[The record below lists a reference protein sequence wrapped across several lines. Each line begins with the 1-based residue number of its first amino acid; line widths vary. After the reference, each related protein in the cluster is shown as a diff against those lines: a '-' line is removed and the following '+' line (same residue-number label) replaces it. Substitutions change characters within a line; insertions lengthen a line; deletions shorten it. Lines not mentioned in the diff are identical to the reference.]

1 MTYNLGRG
9 EFMTIWWFVAF
20 IILLLIEIGTVNLV
34 SIWFAIG
41 AIVSMIC
48 SVFVESAIIQLLVFF
63 VVSLISLA
71 VTKPLIKKFKVLEFI
86 PTNLDRVIGKVGTV
100 TKEITKDNYGEVKVF
115 GNVWTAASDKKI
127 SVGTKVKVLAIE
139 GVKLI
144 VKVEEE

>member
-1 MTYNLGRG
+1 
-9 EFMTIWWFVAF
+9 MTIWWFGAF
-20 IILLLIEIGTVNLV
+20 VILLLMEIGTVNLV
-34 SIWFAIG
+34 SVWFAIG
-41 AIVSMIC
+41 AIVAMIC
-48 SVFVESAIIQLLVFF
+48 SVFIESVVIQLLVFI
-63 VVSLISLA
+63 VVSLIALA
-71 VTKPLIKKFKVLEFI
+71 VTKPLIKKFKVMEFV

-115 GNVWTAASDKKI
+115 GNAWTAASDKKI